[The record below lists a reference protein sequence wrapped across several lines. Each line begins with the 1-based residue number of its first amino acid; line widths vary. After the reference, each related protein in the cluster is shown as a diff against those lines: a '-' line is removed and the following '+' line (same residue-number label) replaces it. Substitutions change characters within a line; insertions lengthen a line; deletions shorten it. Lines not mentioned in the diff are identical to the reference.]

1 MELHQ
6 LVYFV
11 AVAEEASFTRA
22 AARLRVAQPGVSA
35 QVRKL
40 ERELRQDLLD
50 RSGREVRLTA
60 AGAAVLPYAR
70 AALAAVEGARQT
82 AAELAGLAR
91 GRLAIG
97 TVTSHDVD
105 LPGVLADFHAAH
117 PGVEITLAE
126 DTTDRLVEGL
136 LSGHLDAAIIAYD
149 APPPDLDVRMLTDE
163 AIDAAVATGH
173 AWARRSAVRIAD
185 LRDRPLVCL
194 PGGTGIRGILE
205 SACAA
210 AGFAPRVAFE
220 AGTPQVVARLAARG
234 LGVAILPASIARGF
248 DGLHALR
255 ITRPALSGRLGLAWR
270 RAGPRSAAAA
280 AFLARFPAPPRQDTR
295 PPSAK

>member
-6 LVYFV
+6 LAYLV

-40 ERELRQDLLD
+40 ERELGQDLLD
-50 RSGREVRLTA
+50 RSGREVRLTP
-60 AGAAVLPYAR
+60 AGVAVLPYAR
-70 AALAAVEGARQT
+70 SALAAVEGARRT

-91 GRLAIG
+91 GRVAIG

-105 LPGVLADFHAAH
+105 LATVLADFHAEH

-126 DTTDRLVEGL
+126 DTTDRLVDGLREGR
-136 LSGHLDAAIIAYD
+136 LDAAIIAYD
-149 APPPDLDVRMLTDE
+149 TPPPDLDVRVVTDE
-163 AIDAAVATGH
+163 ALDAAVAPGH
-173 AWARRSAVRIAD
+173 AWARRSTVRLAE
-185 LRDRPLVCL
+185 LRDRPLICL
-194 PGGTGIRGILE
+194 RAGTGIRGILE
-205 SACAA
+205 LACAA
-210 AGFAPRVAFE
+210 AGFAPAVAFE
-220 AGTPQVVARLAARG
+220 AGTPQVVAQLAARG
-234 LGVAILPASIARGF
+234 LGVAILPASIARSYA
-248 DGLHALR
+248 GLHPLR

-280 AFLARFPAPPRQDTR
+280 AFLSHFARSR
-295 PPSAK
+295 

>member
-6 LVYFV
+6 LVYLV

-40 ERELRQDLLD
+40 ERELGQDLLD

-70 AALAAVEGARQT
+70 AALDAVEGARRT
-82 AAELAGLAR
+82 AAELAGLTR
-91 GRLAIG
+91 GRVAIG

-105 LPGVLADFHAAH
+105 LATVLAEFHAEH

-126 DTTDRLVEGL
+126 DTTDRLVDGL
-136 LSGHLDAAIIAYD
+136 RAGLFDAAIIAYD
-149 APPPDLDVRMLTDE
+149 TPPADLDVRVLTDE
-163 AIDAAVATGH
+163 AVDAAVAPGH
-173 AWARRSAVRIAD
+173 AWSRRSTVRVSE

-234 LGVAILPASIARGF
+234 LGVAILPASIARTF

-255 ITRPALSGRLGLAWR
+255 ITRPSLSGRLGLAWR
-270 RAGPRSAAAA
+270 RDGPRSAAAA
-280 AFLARFPAPPRQDTR
+280 AFLSRFPWTLSRDPEDFV
-295 PPSAK
+295 SS

>member
-6 LVYFV
+6 LVYLV
-11 AVAEEASFTRA
+11 AVAEEAGFTRA

-35 QVRKL
+35 QIRKL
-40 ERELRQDLLD
+40 ERELGQDLLD

-70 AALAAVEGARQT
+70 AALAAVEGARRT
-82 AAELAGLAR
+82 AAELSGLAR
-91 GRLAIG
+91 GRVAIG

-105 LPGVLADFHAAH
+105 LPDILAGFHAAH
-117 PGVEITLAE
+117 PGVDITLAE

-136 LSGHLDAAIIAYD
+136 RAGDLDAAIIAYD
-149 APPPDLDVRMLTDE
+149 TPPPDLDVRVLTDE
-163 AIDAAVATGH
+163 AVDAAVAPGH
-173 AWARRSAVRIAD
+173 AWSGRPAVRLVE

-194 PGGTGIRGILE
+194 PAGTGIRGILE
-205 SACAA
+205 RACAA

-248 DGLHALR
+248 PGLHPLR

-270 RAGPRSAAAA
+270 RGGHRSTAAA
-280 AFLARFPAPPRQDTR
+280 AFLAFADAHQGTG
-295 PPSAK
+295 PSSS